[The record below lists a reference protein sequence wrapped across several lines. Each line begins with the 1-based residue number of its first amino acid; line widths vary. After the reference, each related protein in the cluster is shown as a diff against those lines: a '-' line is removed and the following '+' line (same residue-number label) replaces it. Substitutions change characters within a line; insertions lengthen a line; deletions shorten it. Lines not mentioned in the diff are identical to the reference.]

1 MNLKKLEQYKPYLLG
16 LAVIFVLSLLVACS
30 PTYMTFNGHTIE
42 VSSLSSETVA
52 WLEYYNSLTEEQR
65 ETISYFP
72 GELIP
77 YLPEE
82 DVVTIEKPT
91 TLMAKVIKVD
101 LEHKQALISSN
112 GVLYLANFENVDKLK
127 SGYIVETVYSKQ
139 VEQED
144 SSAIIEIVPD
154 SMTIISATYDLV
166 GMYSDAVKV
175 IWKDNIKL
183 NEGSDAVVLNLDKL
197 TNLSDADK
205 VALVYC
211 VGLDLEKI
219 VRQGTVADAERNA
232 MYIELEYLSAE
243 PMDSLDVPNIDVS
256 IELAEIEDESM
267 PIEVGETEGE
277 ETTEFVE
284 SVEVAPQSSKTS
296 MFKFNISK
304 TKCTTDSS
312 YGFVKYTDC
321 VVYGEGSEI
330 SWELGTREENK

>member
-1 MNLKKLEQYKPYLLG
+1 MNLKKIVKYRPYLLG
-16 LAVIFVLSLLVACS
+16 LVFICAFCILVACS

-52 WLEYYNSLTEEQR
+52 WLEYYNSLTEDEQ
-65 ETISYFP
+65 EAISYCP
-72 GELIP
+72 PELQG
-77 YLPEE
+77 YLE
-82 DVVTIEKPT
+82 DNSDIVAFEKPT
-91 TLMAKVIKVD
+91 SIMAKVINVDVENKKV
-101 LEHKQALISSN
+101 LLSSN
-112 GVLYLANFENVDKLK
+112 GMLYLADYDNIDKLK
-127 SGYIVETVYSKQ
+127 SGYIVETIYSKQ
-139 VEQED
+139 IEED
-144 SSAIIEIVPD
+144 KSSQIIEIVPD

-166 GMYSDAVKV
+166 GMYSDAIKV
-175 IWKDNIKL
+175 IWKDKITL
-183 NEGSDAVVLNLDKL
+183 NEGSDVIILNLDKL

-219 VRQGTVADAERNA
+219 VCQGNIPDAERNS
-232 MYIELEYLSAE
+232 MYIELEYLNAE

-256 IELAEIEDESM
+256 VELVEIEDESM

-277 ETTEFVE
+277 VSTEFV
-284 SVEVAPQSSKTS
+284 APQTSKIS

-330 SWELGTREENK
+330 SWEIGTREENK